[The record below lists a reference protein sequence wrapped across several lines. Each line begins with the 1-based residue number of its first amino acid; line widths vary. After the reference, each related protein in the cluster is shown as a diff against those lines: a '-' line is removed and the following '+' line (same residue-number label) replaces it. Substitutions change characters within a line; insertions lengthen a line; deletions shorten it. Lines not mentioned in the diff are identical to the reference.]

1 MTNKKHLTLLLI
13 EDVDNDAEL
22 LLRHLRQA
30 GYDLEYDRVQSAD
43 QMRSKIKQKKW
54 DVIISDYSLPN
65 FSGLEAFRIL
75 QESEQ
80 DIPFIVISGTIGEDT
95 AVQAM
100 KVGVSD
106 YLMKDNLSRLA
117 PAIERELI
125 DAQNR
130 QPRRRAEES
139 LAESEERYRIVAE
152 TASDAIITIDKDST
166 IIFANPATENIFGY
180 SIDEMVGSKLTMLM
194 PERMKE
200 SHRRGMAQY
209 LTTGNRTVDWNGI
222 ELPGRHKDGSERL
235 LSISFGEYRSER
247 HQSFT
252 AIIRDITESKRA
264 EEKLR
269 ESEED
274 FRGLVEAT
282 TMFVWSLNENGSI
295 SEFPEWWVDLTGQ
308 GYEDGKDFGWITHI
322 HPDDRT
328 VVKETFVRAIETKTP
343 VVITLRIR
351 DRDGIYRHYA
361 ARGVPLFNADGSF
374 RKWICTLSDI
384 TERMSAEASL
394 RVSEA
399 RFRELFENAND
410 LIYTHDL
417 EGNFTSLNRAGER
430 ITGYSRDEA
439 LQMNLRDVVAPEF
452 LELAKSKVLE
462 KIAGAGATS
471 YDTEIITKDGRR
483 VMLELSTRIVHH
495 GDSAIG
501 VQGIARDVTERHR
514 IEIELRRN
522 ADQLRVITDSIPAL
536 ISYFDTTLHCRF
548 SNVQYLEWI
557 GKNSE
562 DVVDHHISD
571 FLEPR
576 AVKNLMPE
584 FESAL
589 SGNAF
594 SLEREACVERT
605 DKEVDRP
612 SFLRVS
618 YVPDRDAAG
627 EVAGFFVLDIDIS
640 DSKRAE
646 EALRQS
652 EEQLMQAQKLESIGR
667 LAGGIAH
674 DFNNMLTAI
683 NGYSD
688 LALRRLEPN
697 DPIRNNI
704 LEIRK
709 AGTRSAELTNQ
720 LLAFSRR
727 QMLQPQNLDVNEIIA
742 ETMEMLRRLIGENID
757 LQTIMASDV
766 QRINADPGQLSQVL
780 MNLVV
785 NSRDAM
791 PDGGTIVIETQ
802 NVELDGTSSAKP
814 ASVTP
819 GKYVMLAV
827 SDTGVGIDEETQ
839 SFIFEP
845 FFTTKEL
852 GKGTGLGLSTV
863 YGIVKQSGGNIWVY
877 SEIGKGTSIKIY
889 LPQAETE
896 TDIDAEI
903 HSTPP
908 HAPDLNFGSE
918 TILLVED
925 EEAVR
930 NLSRE
935 MLNACGYNV
944 IEAVNGVEALKIV
957 EMNPTAI
964 DLLMTDV
971 MMPQMGGK
979 ELSERL
985 LLLRPDIKVLFTSG
999 YTDGAATRL
1008 GILNEATHFL
1018 AKPFTFNS
1026 LTKKIRELLDRE

>member
-1 MTNKKHLTLLLI
+1 MTDKKNLKLLLV
-13 EDVDNDAEL
+13 EDVDDDAEL

-30 GYDLEYDRVQSAD
+30 GYELEFDRAQTAE
-43 QMRSKIKQKKW
+43 QMRIKIEAKNW
-54 DVIISDYSLPN
+54 DVIVSDYSLPS

-75 QESEQ
+75 QESGK

-100 KVGVSD
+100 KAGVSD

-130 QPRRRAEES
+130 QARRRAEDA
-139 LAESEERYRIVAE
+139 LAESEERYRIVAQ
-152 TASDAIITIDKDST
+152 TASDAIVTIDKDST
-166 IIFANPATENIFGY
+166 IIFANPASENIFGY

-194 PERMKE
+194 PDRMKA
-200 SHRRGMAQY
+200 SHHCGMARY
-209 LTTGNRTVDWNGI
+209 LETGERTLDWNGI
-222 ELPGRHKDGSERL
+222 ELPGRHKNGTERL
-235 LSISFGEYRSER
+235 LSISFGEFRSDR
-247 HQSFT
+247 HQVFS
-252 AIIRDITESKRA
+252 AIIRDITESKKA

-282 TMFVWSLNENGSI
+282 TMYVWSLDDGGNLSA
-295 SEFPEWWVDLTGQ
+295 FPQWWVDLTGQ
-308 GYEDGKDFGWITHI
+308 SYDASQNYGWTAHI
-322 HPDDRT
+322 HPDDREA
-328 VVKETFVRAIETKTP
+328 VKEGYMEALETQTST
-343 VVITLRIR
+343 VMTLRLR
-351 DRDGIYRHYA
+351 DRHGVYRHYA
-361 ARGVPLFNADGSF
+361 ARGVPLFSSDGTF

-410 LIYTHDL
+410 LIYTHDI
-417 EGNFTSLNRAGER
+417 EGNFTSLNRAGEE
-430 ITGYSRDEA
+430 ITGYSREEA

-452 LELAKSKVLE
+452 LELAKRKVLE
-462 KIAGAGATS
+462 KVGGSGATT
-471 YDTEIITKDGRR
+471 YETEIIKKDGRR
-483 VMLELSTRIVHH
+483 VILDLSTRLVHH
-495 GDSAIG
+495 GNSAVG
-501 VQGIARDVTERHR
+501 VQGIARDVTERNR
-514 IEIELRRN
+514 IERELRKN
-522 ADQLRVITDSIPAL
+522 AAQLRVITDSIPAL

-548 SNVQYLEWI
+548 SNVHYLEWI
-557 GKNSE
+557 GKRHE
-562 DVVDHHISD
+562 DVIGHHISAFISSD
-571 FLEPR
+571 
-576 AVKNLMPE
+576 AINHLMPE

-589 SGNAF
+589 NGNAF
-594 SLEREACVERT
+594 SIERETFVDRA
-605 DKEVDRP
+605 DKEVDRL

-618 YVPDRDAAG
+618 YVPDRDTEG
-627 EVAGFFVLDIDIS
+627 EIAGFFVLVIDIT

-646 EALRQS
+646 EALQQS
-652 EEQLMQAQKLESIGR
+652 EEQLIQAQKLESIGR

-688 LALRRLEPN
+688 LALRRLEPD

-709 AGTRSAELTNQ
+709 AGKRSAELTNQ

-727 QMLQPQNLDVNEIIA
+727 QMLQPQILDINETIS
-742 ETMEMLRRLIGENID
+742 ETMVMLRRLIGENIE
-757 LQTIMASDV
+757 LQAILDPEV
-766 QRINADPGQLSQVL
+766 GRINADPGQLSQVL
-780 MNLVV
+780 LNLVV

-791 PDGGTIVIETQ
+791 PDGGTIIIETE
-802 NVELDGTSSAKP
+802 NVDLDSTYSTRQ

-819 GKYVMLAV
+819 GKYVLLAV

-877 SEIGKGTSIKIY
+877 SEVGKGTSIKIY
-889 LPQAETE
+889 LPQAKNEM
-896 TDIDAEI
+896 DNDSEI
-903 HSTPP
+903 HSTP
-908 HAPDLNFGSE
+908 HSPDLNFGSE

-944 IEAVNGVEALKIV
+944 IEAMNGVEALKV
-957 EMNPTAI
+957 VHMNPAAI
-964 DLLMTDV
+964 DLLMTDI

-979 ELSERL
+979 ELAEKL
-985 LLLRPDIKVLFTSG
+985 MLLRPEMKVLFTSG

-1008 GILNEATHFL
+1008 GMLNDTRHFL
-1018 AKPFTFNS
+1018 AKPFTFDS
-1026 LTKKIRELLDRE
+1026 LTKKIREMLDRD